1 MTLLLQSPI
10 RCSDKPA
17 AGGLAH
23 RAFDVLHEYASGP
36 PGSGLTTRRGDFAT
50 NGHESCGLLGAG
62 FHKLLGVS
70 LVLGYPWGRLACGEE
85 SP

>member
-23 RAFDVLHEYASGP
+23 RTFDVLHEYASGP
-36 PGSGLTTRRGDFAT
+36 PGSARRSHDAAWRSRD
-50 NGHESCGLLGAG
+50 ELS
-62 FHKLLGVS
+62 
-70 LVLGYPWGRLACGEE
+70 
-85 SP
+85 

>member
-23 RAFDVLHEYASGP
+23 RAFDVLHEYTSGS
-36 PGSGLTTRRGDFAT
+36 PGSARRSHDAAWRFRD
-50 NGHESCGLLGAG
+50 EPS
-62 FHKLLGVS
+62 
-70 LVLGYPWGRLACGEE
+70 
-85 SP
+85 